1 MMNIQKP
8 VAALRFV
15 LALTVAVLLGACAK
29 VEHHASFKTPD
40 AAVDAFV
47 AALQKDDVP
56 ALNKLLG
63 PGAEELLSSG
73 DPVQDNTDRERFLSA
88 YQQKH
93 AITDEADGTKTL
105 VIGEDDWPFPVP
117 LVNRDGKWYLDDE
130 AGADEMIYR
139 RVGRNELGA
148 ISVCE
153 GLAAAQH
160 EYASEGRDGDP
171 PGIFALKLISD
182 EGMHNGLYWPTA
194 EGEPPSPA
202 GPMVAAAAGEGYRRG
217 EGRTAYHG
225 YYYRLL
231 YKQGPNANG
240 GAKEYFVDGVLTG
253 GFALVAWPAD
263 YGASGVM
270 TFMVNQ
276 DGVVFQKDL
285 GEDTATAVEAIE
297 AFDPDGTWTAV
308 APQDVETAEE
318 TTSS

>member
-1 MMNIQKP
+1 MKSL
-8 VAALRFV
+8 AALRFG
-15 LALTVAVLLGACAK
+15 LALTGIALLAACAK
-29 VEHHASFKTPD
+29 VEDHTSFKTPE

-73 DPVQDNTDRERFLSA
+73 DPVQDNTDRERFLAA

-93 AITDEADGTKTL
+93 AIADEADGTKTI
-105 VIGEDDWPFPVP
+105 VIGENDWPFPVP
-117 LVNRDGKWYLDDE
+117 LVNKDGKWYLDGQ

-153 GLAAAQH
+153 GLVDAQN

-171 PGIFALKLISD
+171 PGIYALKLISD

-231 YKQGPNANG
+231 YKQGPNASG

-263 YGASGVM
+263 YGSSGVM
-270 TFMVNQ
+270 TFIVNQ

-285 GEDTATAVEAIE
+285 GEDTATAVDAIQS
-297 AFDPDGTWTAV
+297 FDPDSSWTAV
-308 APQDVETAEE
+308 TPQDIDAAE
-318 TTSS
+318 SDA

>member
-1 MMNIQKP
+1 MKTINKRI
-8 VAALRFV
+8 AALRFG
-15 LALTVAVLLGACAK
+15 LALTCAVLLAACAK
-29 VEHHASFKTPD
+29 VEDHSSFKTPE
-40 AAVDAFV
+40 AAVEAFV
-47 AALQKDDVP
+47 AALQKDDLP

-63 PGAEELLSSG
+63 PGAEEILSSG
-73 DPVQDNTDRERFLSA
+73 DPVQDNTDRERFLAA

-93 AITDEADGTKTL
+93 ALADEADGTKTI
-105 VIGEDDWPFPVP
+105 VIGENDWPFPVP
-117 LVNRDGKWYLDDE
+117 LVNKDGKWYLDGQ

-153 GLAAAQH
+153 GLVAAQN

-171 PGIFALKLISD
+171 PGIYALKLISD

-202 GPMVAAAAGEGYRRG
+202 GLMVAAAAEEGYRRG

-240 GAKEYFVDGVLTG
+240 GEKEYFVDGVMTG

-263 YGASGVM
+263 YGASGVQ
-270 TFMVNQ
+270 TFIVNQ

-285 GEDTATAVEAIE
+285 GEDTATVVESIK
-297 AFDPDGTWTAV
+297 AFDPDSSWTAV
-308 APQDVETAEE
+308 VPPAQDDAAG
-318 TTSS
+318 